1 MSQPPTTPPP
11 GPYGPDPYQRPQSPP
26 AGGQGYPPYAAQP
39 GYPQQQPGYPQQ
51 QPGYPQQQP
60 AYGQQGYGQQGYGQ
74 QGYQPQGYGSA
85 PSYGPP
91 PAYGQDPGGPTAPIA
106 PAQPSTARRGSKVPI
121 LATIGVVGAMALG
134 GGAFAYSK
142 LASTGTQPDAVIPAS
157 AVGFVRV
164 DLDPS
169 AGQKVAAVRFLDKI
183 PAVKRAQEAGGDPR
197 ESLWKSIAGQDKKLS
212 DVSYENDIKPW
223 LGSRAA
229 AAVLPQATAKDEP
242 VAMFA
247 VAVTDEG
254 RARDS
259 LTSILAKKGVTNTD
273 VTIKSGY
280 AILTEKSSTSIV
292 MAEIEKGS
300 ISTNQTYLADVTA
313 LGDLG
318 IASVWVDAGALKNA
332 SWAEALAKSA
342 PNTTPMSTGLDQLKG
357 RAMAALRFDAS
368 FLEVAG
374 IVRGAA
380 AQAQATTS
388 GGEIASLPANT
399 VAAISIAGLDQALK
413 DNWPSL
419 SASIGAREVAN
430 VERQLGITMPDDLA
444 LLLGRSFTVALPDQ
458 DWGRFS
464 KDPRVGVKIVTTDGA
479 RAESIITKM
488 LDEAGG
494 AGSIS
499 TSRQDNTLYVSSN
512 PTYLETLMEA
522 GTLGTNESFK
532 LAVADGQAAQS
543 AVFVD
548 LDKVEGNYLKNIAD
562 SNEYKEALGAIRAI
576 GFSSRITGPGDSS
589 FALRLVAN

>member
-1 MSQPPTTPPP
+1 MAPTPTSGRSRRLLAGRAIRRMP
-11 GPYGPDPYQRPQSPP
+11 RSP
-26 AGGQGYPPYAAQP
+26 AIRSSS
-39 GYPQQQPGYPQQ
+39 PGYPQQ

-300 ISTNQTYLADVTA
+300 ISTNQTYLADVKA
-313 LGDLG
+313 LGRPGDRLG
-318 IASVWVDAGALKNA
+318 MGGRGRPQECLMGRRLGQVHPQRDAD
-332 SWAEALAKSA
+332 EHR
-342 PNTTPMSTGLDQLKG
+342 TGPAQGSGHG
-357 RAMAALRFDAS
+357 RAPLR
-368 FLEVAG
+368 
-374 IVRGAA
+374 
-380 AQAQATTS
+380 
-388 GGEIASLPANT
+388 
-399 VAAISIAGLDQALK
+399 
-413 DNWPSL
+413 
-419 SASIGAREVAN
+419 
-430 VERQLGITMPDDLA
+430 RQLP
-444 LLLGRSFTVALPDQ
+444 
-458 DWGRFS
+458 
-464 KDPRVGVKIVTTDGA
+464 
-479 RAESIITKM
+479 
-488 LDEAGG
+488 
-494 AGSIS
+494 
-499 TSRQDNTLYVSSN
+499 
-512 PTYLETLMEA
+512 
-522 GTLGTNESFK
+522 
-532 LAVADGQAAQS
+532 
-543 AVFVD
+543 
-548 LDKVEGNYLKNIAD
+548 
-562 SNEYKEALGAIRAI
+562 
-576 GFSSRITGPGDSS
+576 
-589 FALRLVAN
+589 